1 MNYENSYREQ
11 AAMKQGYEAQQQIRD
26 PYAGQIKGN
35 PIDRSQSPQ
44 LMQVLAVHEKVL
56 LNLRDALG
64 QLGERL
70 APLTPQTLGAEAE
83 AETAVT
89 LQQRPKSEV
98 VCQIEN
104 MTQMVLNMERRVR
117 QQLEVMDI

>member
-1 MNYENSYREQ
+1 MNYTSTYREQ
-11 AAMKQGYEAQQQIRD
+11 AAMKQGYESQDQLRD

-44 LMQVLAVHEKVL
+44 LMQTLAVHEKVL

-70 APLTPQTLGAEAE
+70 APLTSQTLGAEAE
-83 AETAVT
+83 GMTAGI
-89 LQQRPKSEV
+89 QQRPKSEV

-104 MTQMVLNMERRVR
+104 MTQMVHNMERRVR
-117 QQLEVMDI
+117 QQLEVIDI